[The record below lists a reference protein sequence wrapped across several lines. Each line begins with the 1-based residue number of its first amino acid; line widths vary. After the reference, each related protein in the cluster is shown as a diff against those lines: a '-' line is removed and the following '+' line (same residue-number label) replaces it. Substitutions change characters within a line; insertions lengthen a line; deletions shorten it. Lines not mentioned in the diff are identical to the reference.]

1 MSIFNTPFMSNMTL
15 PSDMTNQQI
24 HALTPSDHSDYE
36 NLVTVQKD
44 MLLVAEEIN
53 EIKKRKDIVEKIVG
67 SKKKNDSDVRQ
78 EIDV

>member
-1 MSIFNTPFMSNMTL
+1 M
-15 PSDMTNQQI
+15 
-24 HALTPSDHSDYE
+24 DYD

-67 SKKKNDSDVRQ
+67 SKKKNDSDVSVFIPNHSMPCFCGRGDFLTT
-78 EIDV
+78 ILI